1 MKFLEKYGQLMM
13 IVLLVLVLF
22 RSCGTGS
29 EVTRVKKQLED
40 LQKNTI
46 SREQMIKIINETPAW
61 KNLGIE
67 ELSDKNHVPI
77 NFYKNQNFRFLL
89 NLI

>member
-1 MKFLEKYGQLMM
+1 MKFLEKYGQLIM

-29 EVTRVKKQLED
+29 EVTRVKKQVEEL
-40 LQKNTI
+40 KSTTI

-61 KNLGIE
+61 KNLEIE

-77 NFYKNQNFRFLL
+77 NFYKNQNLVDTSK
-89 NLI
+89 

>member
-61 KNLGIE
+61 KNLEIE

-77 NFYKNQNFRFLL
+77 NFYKNQNLVDTS
-89 NLI
+89 N

>member
-1 MKFLEKYGQLMM
+1 MKFLEKYGQLIM

-29 EVTRVKKQLED
+29 EVTRVKKQVEEL
-40 LQKNTI
+40 KSTTI
-46 SREQMIKIINETPAW
+46 SREQMIKLINETPAW
-61 KNLGIE
+61 KNLEIE

-77 NFYKNQNFRFLL
+77 NFYKNQNLVDTSK
-89 NLI
+89 